1 MYVCMYEFT
10 DDTKQEILEPTLVSV
25 FCWCTF
31 KWFFVK
37 VLESTKK
44 ISQEYFLDD
53 PGVRLVA
60 FPKSIN
66 KICEKQLQRNSFL
79 RKVAPNPSTKSLKNT
94 CEKIFVL
101 ENCSVSMNKIFEI
114 NMWRNSFFQFSIFLV
129 ILVVVLNA
137 PLLMFGI
144 SFSNPPSRNS
154 IFIHLV

>member
-1 MYVCMYEFT
+1 MLPNVNVCMYVCMNFQMIVNKKYQNRRLAVFF
-10 DDTKQEILEPTLVSV
+10 VSV
-25 FCWCTF
+25 PLND
-31 KWFFVK
+31 FFVE

-66 KICEKQLQRNSFL
+66 KICEKQLQRISFL

-94 CEKIFVL
+94 CEKMFVL

-114 NMWRNSFFQFSIFLV
+114 NM
-129 ILVVVLNA
+129 
-137 PLLMFGI
+137 
-144 SFSNPPSRNS
+144 
-154 IFIHLV
+154 

>member
-1 MYVCMYEFT
+1 MLPNVNVCMYVCMNFQMIVNKKYQNRRLAVFF
-10 DDTKQEILEPTLVSV
+10 VSV
-25 FCWCTF
+25 PLND
-31 KWFFVK
+31 FFVE

-94 CEKIFVL
+94 CEKMFVL

-114 NMWRNSFFQFSIFLV
+114 NM
-129 ILVVVLNA
+129 
-137 PLLMFGI
+137 
-144 SFSNPPSRNS
+144 
-154 IFIHLV
+154 

>member
-1 MYVCMYEFT
+1 MLPNVNVCMYVCMNFQMIVNKKYQNRRLAVFF
-10 DDTKQEILEPTLVSV
+10 VSV
-25 FCWCTF
+25 PLND
-31 KWFFVK
+31 FFVE

-44 ISQEYFLDD
+44 TSQEYFLDD

-114 NMWRNSFFQFSIFLV
+114 NM
-129 ILVVVLNA
+129 
-137 PLLMFGI
+137 
-144 SFSNPPSRNS
+144 
-154 IFIHLV
+154 